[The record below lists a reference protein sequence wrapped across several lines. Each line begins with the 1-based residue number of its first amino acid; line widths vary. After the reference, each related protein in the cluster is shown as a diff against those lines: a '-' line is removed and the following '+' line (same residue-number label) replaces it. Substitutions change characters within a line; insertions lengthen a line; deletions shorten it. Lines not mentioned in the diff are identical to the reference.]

1 MRQLREAGLASG
13 HADVRVVVPE
23 GAAAPATVPAGIFAS
38 AAGAYRSGQ
47 RLDMQSLA
55 RQAGV
60 GRATL
65 YRRVGNREQLL
76 DEVIWWRARRL
87 LVHQVR
93 ATAALAGVAR
103 ITAVIGGV
111 LGAVERD
118 KALRAFVESDPE
130 AALRILTGTRSRVQR
145 GMAGA
150 LENLI
155 DLERSRGAFEA
166 GLDTPALCYAIVR
179 ICEGF
184 LYADVIADRSPDVGR
199 AVTVIEALL
208 LGLDLV
214 HRRQPG
220 MGGSDGGC
228 GAGGAGEPGTRQA
241 VGVRHRA

>member
-1 MRQLREAGLASG
+1 MASG
-13 HADVRVVVPE
+13 DADAHVVVPE
-23 GAAAPATVPAGIFAS
+23 GAAAPATIPPEIFAS

-87 LVHQVR
+87 LAHQVR

-118 KALRAFVESDPE
+118 KPLRAFVESDPE
-130 AALRILTGTRSRVQR
+130 AALRIPS
-145 GMAGA
+145 
-150 LENLI
+150 
-155 DLERSRGAFEA
+155 
-166 GLDTPALCYAIVR
+166 TP
-179 ICEGF
+179 
-184 LYADVIADRSPDVGR
+184 
-199 AVTVIEALL
+199 T
-208 LGLDLV
+208 
-214 HRRQPG
+214 
-220 MGGSDGGC
+220 
-228 GAGGAGEPGTRQA
+228 
-241 VGVRHRA
+241 

>member
-1 MRQLREAGLASG
+1 MRQARMAGMASG
-13 HADVRVVVPE
+13 HDDARAVVPQ
-23 GAAAPATVPAGIFAS
+23 GAAVPVAVPPGIFAD
-38 AAGAYRSGQ
+38 AVGAYLSGQ
-47 RLDMQSLA
+47 RLDMQCLA

-87 LVHQVR
+87 LVRQVR

-103 ITAVIGGV
+103 IVAVIGGV
-111 LGAVERD
+111 LQAIERD
-118 KALRAFVESDPE
+118 KPLRAFLESDPE

-155 DLERSRGAFEA
+155 DLERGRGTFEA
-166 GLDTPALCYAIVR
+166 DLDTPTLSYAIVR

-184 LYADVIADRSPDVGR
+184 LYADVIADRPPDTGR

-214 HRRQPG
+214 HRPQPE
-220 MGGSDGGC
+220 MRGSDGGRATGRAGGS
-228 GAGGAGEPGTRQA
+228 GAGQA

>member
-1 MRQLREAGLASG
+1 MASG

-23 GAAAPATVPAGIFAS
+23 GAAAPATVPPGIFAS

-76 DEVIWWRARRL
+76 DEVIWWQARRL

-111 LGAVERD
+111 FGAVERD
-118 KALRAFVESDPE
+118 KPLRAFVESDPE

-155 DLERSRGAFEA
+155 DLERARGAFDA
-166 GLDTPALCYAIVR
+166 TVDTPTLAYAIVR
-179 ICEGF
+179 ITEGF
-184 LYADVIADRSPDVGR
+184 LYADVIADRPSDIGR

-208 LGLDLV
+208 RGVDLA
-214 HRRQPG
+214 RR
-220 MGGSDGGC
+220 
-228 GAGGAGEPGTRQA
+228 
-241 VGVRHRA
+241 

>member
-1 MRQLREAGLASG
+1 MRQLGGAGTASG
-13 HADVRVVVPE
+13 HDDVRVVVPE
-23 GAAAPATVPAGIFAS
+23 GTAAPATVPPGIFAS

-87 LVHQVR
+87 LVYQVR

-118 KALRAFVESDPE
+118 KPLRAFLDSDPE
-130 AALRILTGTRSRVQR
+130 AALRILTGTRSRVQQ

-155 DLERSRGAFEA
+155 GLERSRGAFEA
-166 GLDTPALCYAIVR
+166 GLDTPR
-179 ICEGF
+179 
-184 LYADVIADRSPDVGR
+184 
-199 AVTVIEALL
+199 ALL
-208 LGLDLV
+208 RDRAHLRGIPV
-214 HRRQPG
+214 RRRDRGSLPRRRPG
-220 MGGSDGGC
+220 
-228 GAGGAGEPGTRQA
+228 
-241 VGVRHRA
+241 RHRHRGPAARPRPGAPPPARDGRI

>member
-1 MRQLREAGLASG
+1 MRQAQMAGMASG
-13 HADVRVVVPE
+13 HGDARTVVPQG
-23 GAAAPATVPAGIFAS
+23 GAVPATVPPGIFAD
-38 AAGAYRSGQ
+38 AVGAYLSGQ
-47 RLDMQSLA
+47 RLDMQCLA

-87 LVHQVR
+87 LVRQVR
-93 ATAALAGVAR
+93 ATAALAGVTR
-103 ITAVIGGV
+103 IVAVIGGV
-111 LGAVERD
+111 LEAIERD
-118 KALRAFVESDPE
+118 EPLRAFLESDPE
-130 AALRILTGTRSRVQR
+130 AALRILTGARSRVQR

-155 DLERSRGAFEA
+155 DLERGRGAFEA
-166 GLDTPALCYAIVR
+166 DLDTPTLAYAIVR

-184 LYADVIADRSPDVGR
+184 LYADVIADRSPDTGR

-214 HRRQPG
+214 HRPRLGDRGQEQLTG
-220 MGGSDGGC
+220 
-228 GAGGAGEPGTRQA
+228 PGTA
-241 VGVRHRA
+241 